1 MKKYKAGQE
10 LTLPKKYHE
19 IAYDLQKSMRALDQ
33 TIKNLSLQKEEAV
46 SEFWNMTRNVFPDLI
61 ENYKVRFISS
71 DNKFIVSYAEDNY
84 HKDSN
89 KMMLDLY
96 KKWKKDNS
104 EIL

>member
-1 MKKYKAGQE
+1 
-10 LTLPKKYHE
+10 
-19 IAYDLQKSMRALDQ
+19 
-33 TIKNLSLQKEEAV
+33 
-46 SEFWNMTRNVFPDLI
+46 MTRNIFPNLI
-61 ENYKVRFISS
+61 ENYKVRFIAG
-71 DNKFIVSYAEDNY
+71 DNKFVVSYEEDNY